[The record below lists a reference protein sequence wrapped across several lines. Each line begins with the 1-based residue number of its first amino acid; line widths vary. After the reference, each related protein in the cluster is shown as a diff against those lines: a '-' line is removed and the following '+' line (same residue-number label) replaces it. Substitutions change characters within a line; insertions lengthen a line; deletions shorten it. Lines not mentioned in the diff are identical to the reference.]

1 MLSIEDIEPYL
12 KARRPELVRFA
23 AMQLRDRDKAE
34 DAVQETLM
42 AAFVNLE
49 RFEQRSEL
57 KTWLFGILKNKIV
70 DQIRQGGRELALTD
84 VVADEA
90 DESEFMDKLFKQNG
104 LWRSN
109 ARPSHWVEPDDSLQ
123 NQQFWR
129 VFDACMTHL
138 PERTARVFMMR
149 ELLEL
154 ETQEICQT
162 LAISDSNCWVILH
175 RARLGLRNCLEI
187 QWFGEKA

>member
-1 MLSIEDIEPYL
+1 MLTIEDIEPYL
-12 KARRPELVRFA
+12 MERRPELVRFA
-23 AMQLRDRDKAE
+23 VMQLRDRDKAE

-42 AAFVNLE
+42 AAFVNLH
-49 RFEQRSEL
+49 RFEHRSEL
-57 KTWLFGILKNKIV
+57 KTWLCGILKNKIV
-70 DQIRQGGRELALTD
+70 DQIRQGGRELALND
-84 VVADEA
+84 VVADDA

-104 LWRSN
+104 LWQN
-109 ARPSHWVEPDDSLQ
+109 DARPSHWVEPDDSLQ
-123 NQQFWR
+123 NQQLWR
-129 VFDACMTHL
+129 VFEACMTHL

>member
-1 MLSIEDIEPYL
+1 MLTIEDIEPYL
-12 KARRPELVRFA
+12 MERRPELVRFA
-23 AMQLRDRDKAE
+23 VMQLRDRDKAE

-42 AAFVNLE
+42 AAFVNLH
-49 RFEQRSEL
+49 RFEHRSEL

-70 DQIRQGGRELALTD
+70 DQIRQGGRELALND
-84 VVADEA
+84 VVADDA

-104 LWRSN
+104 LWQN
-109 ARPSHWVEPDDSLQ
+109 DARPSHWVEPDDSLQ
-123 NQQFWR
+123 NQQLWR
-129 VFDACMTHL
+129 VFEACMTHL